1 MTMPLQNGSV
11 VKIWHGTRGHDY
23 VVVAINRAQK
33 KIGLIKHTCI
43 NNDGS
48 IHGNTLRVNKW
59 IPYEELGVQKIVPRI
74 TRVVGTREVD
84 NSILRDFL
92 IATGETRVIAVSTA
106 HNVVASVDRVNDA
119 RLAAAL

>member
-1 MTMPLQNGSV
+1 MTMPLHNGSV

-23 VVVAINRAQK
+23 VVVAINRVEK

-43 NNDGS
+43 NNDGT

-74 TRVVGTREVD
+74 TRVVGTRDID
-84 NSILRDFL
+84 NTIIRDFL
-92 IATGETRVIAVSTA
+92 IATGENRVIAVSAA
-106 HNVVASVDRVNDA
+106 HNVVASVDRANDA

>member
-59 IPYEELGVQKIVPRI
+59 IPYEELGVRKIVPRI
-74 TRVVGTREVD
+74 TRVVGTRDVD
-84 NSILRDFL
+84 NSLIRDFL
-92 IATGETRVIAVSTA
+92 VATGETRVVAVSAA
-106 HNVVASVDRVNDA
+106 HNVVASVDRANDA